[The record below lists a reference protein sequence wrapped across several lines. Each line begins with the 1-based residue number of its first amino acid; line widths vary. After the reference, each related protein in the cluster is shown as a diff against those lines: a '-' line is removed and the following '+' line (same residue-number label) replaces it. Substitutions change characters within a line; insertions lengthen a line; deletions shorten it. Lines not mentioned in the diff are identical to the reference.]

1 VSLQMG
7 IRSFISRKILRKGG
21 KDNDDD
27 ENDVEGEDVTLHSI
41 LQSPGSA
48 GLMES
53 PNTAMDDD
61 NDSDTDRYG
70 KRNRGTSSSE
80 SSDGGETS
88 ISRKD
93 QPAYDLAI
101 KERIRRM
108 KGGGMTEEEKAQFL
122 NNALTQSSP
131 KKNQKPRG
139 PPIRQKIPGVNDDDD
154 EDTTGGRNK
163 KRGDSS
169 ASSSRPSSA
178 RENLWSA
185 LTKKDSQK
193 DSGRG
198 GGSSSSGDISVASL
212 MMDGKSKSEEAKRK
226 YMDSIMNP
234 DRFSTFSTYQQRTNP
249 PASEK
254 SEEGIVEE
262 DEYMGATNDEESAME
277 DSAMEEDGEGGE
289 DGESGGTTTG
299 GTDFAQMK
307 RQIEEDRAML
317 KLNDKPEQSA
327 ARDAVESILSMISSN
342 NDKKSSSTTDESTA
356 PTTSPARSTDHL
368 AARLGQAAEEQEKRD
383 AELRL
388 AAEKKRED
396 EKRKFAE
403 LQRQREEEA
412 RRKEEERIEKARKIA
427 EEGRRK
433 QEEKAAAERADLEAR
448 RARQDDYWAKMLEK
462 ERVRKESSEPIEIKR
477 KKEVIARDAE
487 ERLEREVAKDAIR
500 ERVREDERAREDPHE
515 SEILKEVSV
524 FLLSIFEYNRC
535 FWLNLFALN
544 GVGRRGEA
552 S

>member
-1 VSLQMG
+1 
-7 IRSFISRKILRKGG
+7 
-21 KDNDDD
+21 
-27 ENDVEGEDVTLHSI
+27 
-41 LQSPGSA
+41 
-48 GLMES
+48 MES
-53 PNTAMDDD
+53 PNAVDDD
-61 NDSDTDRYG
+61 DDFDTDRYG
-70 KRNRGTSSSE
+70 KRNRVTSSSE

-88 ISRKD
+88 SSRKD

-131 KKNQKPRG
+131 KKSKPRG
-139 PPIRQKIPGVNDDDD
+139 PPIRQKIPGVDD

-163 KRGDSS
+163 KRGDIS

-185 LTKKDSQK
+185 LTKKDSHK
-193 DSGRG
+193 DA
-198 GGSSSSGDISVASL
+198 SSSGDISVASF

-234 DRFSTFSTYQQRTNP
+234 HRFSTFSTYQQRNP
-249 PASEK
+249 SASSVK
-254 SEEGIVEE
+254 SEEDAVEGFE
-262 DEYMGATNDEESAME
+262 SIEASDDEEGL
-277 DSAMEEDGEGGE
+277 AMEEEMDEGDEGSE
-289 DGESGGTTTG
+289 RGATTTG

-342 NDKKSSSTTDESTA
+342 NDKKSSSTTVESTA
-356 PTTSPARSTDHL
+356 PTTPPARSTDHL

-383 AELRL
+383 AEQRL

-448 RARQDDYWAKMLEK
+448 RALQDDYWAKMLEK

-477 KKEVIARDAE
+477 KKEVTARDAE

-524 FLLSIFEYNRC
+524 YLLSIF
-535 FWLNLFALN
+535 
-544 GVGRRGEA
+544 
-552 S
+552 